1 MGYRNLN
8 ELSNS
13 PQRNFSRYF
22 YFGQFKFGGQSGVP
36 SATAGEGPR
45 DKARTAAA
53 SSSNIFFT
61 VNSLLKWELHRDN
74 VASVGL
80 TRGFADLFK
89 VPRNVTR

>member
-13 PQRNFSRYF
+13 PQRNFSRDS
-22 YFGQFKFGGQSGVP
+22 YFGQFKFGGQSGLL
-36 SATAGEGPR
+36 SATAGEGAR
-45 DKARTAAA
+45 DNARTAAA

-74 VASVGL
+74 VASDGPL
-80 TRGFADLFK
+80 HGFADLFK
-89 VPRNVTR
+89 VPRNVTK